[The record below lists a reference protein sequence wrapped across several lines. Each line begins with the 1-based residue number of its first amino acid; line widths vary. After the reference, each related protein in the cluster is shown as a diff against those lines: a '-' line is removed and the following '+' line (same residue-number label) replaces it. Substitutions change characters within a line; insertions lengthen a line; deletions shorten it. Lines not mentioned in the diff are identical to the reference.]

1 MAKSFEQTSRRD
13 VVDKWLNVLAEELA
27 VRMADDASQFE
38 RHPRTFTL
46 YYRCG
51 RKHCALQV

>member
-1 MAKSFEQTSRRD
+1 MVAKSFEQTSRRD
-13 VVDKWLNVLAEELA
+13 VVDKWLTVLAEELA

-46 YYRCG
+46 YYRCE
-51 RKHCALQV
+51 RESRH